1 MEQDLKLYEFR
12 MKAGNQAETSNAAGA
27 TNAPE
32 ATYSF
37 EAPSRA
43 VAETYRRY
51 ALIHFQETQGKEL
64 AAEELSGPFLVSKS
78 THPNQ

>member
-12 MKAGNQAETSNAAGA
+12 MKAGNQAETSNA
-27 TNAPE
+27 TE
-32 ATYSF
+32 TTYSF

>member
-1 MEQDLKLYEFR
+1 MEQDLKLFEFR
-12 MKAGNQAETSNAAGA
+12 MKTAGGESS
-27 TNAPE
+27 E
-32 ATYSF
+32 ATEASYSF

-51 ALIHFQETQGKEL
+51 ALIHFQETQGKSVEAGEL
-64 AAEELSGPFLVSKS
+64 AGPFLVNKT